1 MLPAEDKDQR
11 LSSGDHSTK
20 TIQFISTKSF
30 VQSSNRNPKAMHRI
44 SLEVIIMVFTDTQ
57 NESS

>member
-11 LSSGDHSTK
+11 LSSVDHSTK

-44 SLEVIIMVFTDTQ
+44 SLKVIIMVFTDSQ
-57 NESS
+57 NAPS